1 MEAKPFGAEAA
12 ADQGPR
18 EPRVQHQD
26 GGSAFQTWLFHLWA
40 VRLPSLQDGCG
51 GLASTSSSA
60 RVESDSDSDSESLS
74 ISGVRKS
81 AQSLWI
87 YEALG
92 LFGRRADCLR
102 AAAAAS
108 EEL

>member
-1 MEAKPFGAEAA
+1 MLGTRTLRMEAKAFGAEAA

-18 EPRVQHQD
+18 KPRLQHQD

-51 GLASTSSSA
+51 GLASASSSA
-60 RVESDSDSDSESLS
+60 RVASLS

-87 YEALG
+87 YEALR